1 MDKNSVYVGVGIII
15 LIGIAWGVF
24 SSRSVQKDSIE
35 KDVTEEIA
43 YKDVTPSALSDMLVN
58 KDFVLIDTHTPEQD
72 HIPGTDT
79 LIPYDEIGEKIKN
92 LVPDKDSKIVL
103 YCRSGSMSVI
113 ASEELVNMGYTN
125 VYNVDGGMNEWKA
138 AGFEVDSN
146 SLVN

>member
-1 MDKNSVYVGVGIII
+1 MGRLFVSI
-15 LIGIAWGVF
+15 
-24 SSRSVQKDSIE
+24 STKDSIE